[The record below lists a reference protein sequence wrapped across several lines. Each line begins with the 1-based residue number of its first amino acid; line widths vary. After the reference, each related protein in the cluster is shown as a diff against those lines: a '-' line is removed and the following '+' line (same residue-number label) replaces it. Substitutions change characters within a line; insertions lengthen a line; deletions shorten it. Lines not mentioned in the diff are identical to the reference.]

1 MAMALGGKEVF
12 EMAMGMERV
21 GKDFYEA
28 LGLGC
33 DNTQV
38 KAFCIYAAREEGR
51 HLATFTQ
58 MRDRW
63 AGPARPGYVTPET
76 AEALTRLAKGR
87 IQPDPTA
94 VHKVAIGG
102 NLKGA
107 IHLAMQ
113 MEQDAINFYQSLSVH
128 LPDSAKALEGI
139 IGEEKNH
146 LSTLRA
152 MVV

>member
-1 MAMALGGKEVF
+1 MATALGGNEVF

-28 LGLGC
+28 LALGC
-33 DNTQV
+33 DNAQV
-38 KAFCIYAAREEGR
+38 TAFCTYAAREEGR

-63 AGPARPGYVTPET
+63 AGAARPSHVTPEA
-76 AEALTRLAKGR
+76 AEALTGLAKGR
-87 IQPDPTA
+87 IQPDPAA
-94 VHKVAIGG
+94 VHKVAVGG

-113 MEQDAINFYQSLSVH
+113 MEQDAINFYQALSVH
-128 LPDSAKALEGI
+128 LPGSAKAIEGI
-139 IGEEKNH
+139 VSEEKNH
-146 LSTLRA
+146 LSRLRA